1 MQGQTSRW
9 LWSGLAVAAIWLSA
23 TAASIWS
30 PDLVTGSHQEH
41 IPLVATNV
49 PIWALLATGFV
60 IMAPAST
67 ASDRGRVWGVYA
79 AAVTIAWLAAA
90 VIAIAAPPLVAGS
103 DPTTL
108 PIAGLIAPVAAMAAT
123 AFATVGVVAVAAR
136 EETVG
141 GAVDT
146 VIRRINEAA
155 PQPR

>member
-9 LWSGLAVAAIWLSA
+9 LWSGLTVAAIWLTA

-30 PDLVTGSHQEH
+30 PDLVTGSNQEH
-41 IPLVATNV
+41 IPLVAMNV
-49 PIWALLATGFV
+49 PVWALLATGFV
-60 IMAPAST
+60 IMAPAVT
-67 ASDRGRVWGVYA
+67 ANDRLRVWAVYTG
-79 AAVTIAWLAAA
+79 AVTIAWVAAA
-90 VIAIAAPPLVAGS
+90 VIAIAAPPLVTGS

-123 AFATVGVVAVAAR
+123 AYATVGVVAVAAR

-146 VIRRINEAA
+146 VIRRIAEAA
-155 PQPR
+155 PEPR